1 VWGQHSFALINPSLN
16 AEHSEGKTVP
26 PHAFIEA
33 WQKSKL
39 DYPAAD
45 RKLRL
50 SALE

>member
-1 VWGQHSFALINPSLN
+1 LFALINSALD

-39 DYPAAD
+39 DHPAAD

-50 SALE
+50 GTLE